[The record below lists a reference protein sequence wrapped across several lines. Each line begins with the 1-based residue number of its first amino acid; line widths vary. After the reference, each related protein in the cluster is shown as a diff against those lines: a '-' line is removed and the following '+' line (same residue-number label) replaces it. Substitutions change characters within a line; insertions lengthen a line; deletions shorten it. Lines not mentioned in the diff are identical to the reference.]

1 MIDKTGY
8 YAVLYTPVDAQRIGT
23 FCTTEVLTKHDSR
36 DDAYAEARR
45 VAATQPGTDG
55 GVLHARHVED

>member
-1 MIDKTGY
+1 MSNYTGY
-8 YAVLYTPVDAQRIGT
+8 YATLHTPVSTQRIGA
-23 FCTTEVLTKHDSR
+23 FYTTEVLTKHDSR

-45 VAATQPGTDG
+45 VAATRSGTEG